1 VTAPVLDVESL
12 RKSFRQ
18 GDTEISVIRDLS
30 LRVGRGETVAILG
43 KSGSGK
49 STLLS
54 LLAGLDSPD
63 GGAVRI
69 DGVDLARI
77 SEGELLRIR
86 NAKIGVV
93 FQQFHLFPELTA
105 LENVAVP
112 LELRRD
118 RDASAKAKA
127 ALESVGLGHR
137 LAHTPDRLSGGER
150 QRVAIAR
157 AFVTEPSL
165 LLADEPSG
173 NLDAR
178 TGEEVMDLLFAQARS
193 RGMTLILVTHDEA
206 LSKRCAR
213 RVVLHEG
220 RADEVRNGA

>member
-1 VTAPVLDVESL
+1 MSALVLEVEGL
-12 RKSFRQ
+12 RKGFRQ
-18 GDTEISVIRDLS
+18 GETEISVIRDLS
-30 LRVGRGETVAILG
+30 LRVSRGETVAILG

-63 GGAVRI
+63 AGAVRI
-69 DGVDLARI
+69 DGVDLAKI
-77 SEGELLRIR
+77 GEAELLGIR

-118 RDASAKAKA
+118 REALTKAKKV
-127 ALESVGLGHR
+127 LESVGLGHR
-137 LAHTPDRLSGGER
+137 LGHTPDRLSGGER

-173 NLDAR
+173 NLDAK
-178 TGEEVMDLLFAQARS
+178 TGEEVMNLLFAEAANRA
-193 RGMTLILVTHDEA
+193 MTLLLVTHDES
-206 LSKRCAR
+206 LSRRCGR
-213 RVVLHEG
+213 RVVLSEG
-220 RADEVRNGA
+220 RAVEEERGA

>member
-1 VTAPVLDVESL
+1 LETGGDTLHVSGL

-18 GDTEISVIRDLS
+18 GESEITVIHDLA
-30 LRVGRGETVAILG
+30 LTVGKGETLAILG

-54 LLAGLDSPD
+54 LLSGLDSPD
-63 GGAVRI
+63 SGEVRLE
-69 DGVDLARI
+69 GVDIARLPEE
-77 SEGELLRIR
+77 SLLKIR
-86 NAKIGVV
+86 NERIGIV

-105 LENVAVP
+105 LENAAIP
-112 LELRRD
+112 LELRGD
-118 RDASAKAKA
+118 PEAEKKARA

-137 LAHTPDRLSGGER
+137 LGHTPDRLSGGEK

-157 AFVTEPSL
+157 AFVTEPAL

-173 NLDAR
+173 NLDAK
-178 TGEEVMDLLFAQARS
+178 TGEEVMDLLFRRVRE

-206 LSKRCAR
+206 LATRCGR
-213 RVVLHEG
+213 RVVLDRG
-220 RADEVRNGA
+220 TITSS